1 MHKVLD
7 DDDWL
12 SSELQILFDDTYKS
26 NKREKINKS
35 LYDFEN
41 RLSRK
46 RANNY
51 ISPKIALNSSQESN
65 TWVAF
70 ENISKG
76 ELILAEKPLCWITTK
91 IGNHFKDY
99 SLVLWKKLIKKCK
112 NDNKLLRNLKLFFPR
127 TQADIKKIR
136 QESENY
142 KIPIKKISRFYEANP
157 DLANKIRFNE
167 ALRIYLVVKYN
178 QMSVST
184 MPELWKNPFYWT
196 EIFSI
201 NSLYFKSS
209 FLDHSCSP
217 NVARFYIGT
226 VAVFRALRP
235 IKRKETLSICYI
247 ESEYIQDPLWV
258 RSSELNFFCR
268 CELCQKEGR
277 FSPDES
283 TSRIFEINKI
293 SRKLNKR
300 CSLISKK
307 YIYMLQ
313 GLSLEERISV
323 IEDILVE
330 SFLPNEQVNLSKAQK
345 LVGLDASK
353 LIGFLV
359 YDYISY
365 KNLDKAQY
373 WLDIMY
379 RMIYI
384 KDEHNIPVLIIIGL
398 ISKDPEIQEKY
409 FRKAARISE
418 TVFGSSIKFFMKRY
432 WLDIKL
438 FGKMLYENKRERTS
452 FLRHISS
459 LIRSI
464 FSRK

>member
-1 MHKVLD
+1 MHTVFD

-12 SSELQILFDDTYKS
+12 SSELQILFEDTYKS
-26 NKREKINKS
+26 IKRDQVNKS

-41 RLSRK
+41 RLSRN
-46 RANNY
+46 RVSNY
-51 ISPKIALNSSQESN
+51 ISPKVVLKSSQESN
-65 TWVAF
+65 TLVAF

-91 IGNHFKDY
+91 IGDYLKDY
-99 SLVLWKKLIKKCK
+99 SFILWKKLIKKCK
-112 NDNKLLRNLKLFFPR
+112 DDKKLLKNLKWFFPR
-127 TQADIKKIR
+127 TQADIRKIR

-142 KIPIKKISRFYEANP
+142 KIPIKRITRFYEDDP

-184 MPELWKNPFYWT
+184 LPELWKNPFYWT
-196 EIFSI
+196 DIFSI

-217 NVARFYIGT
+217 NVGRFYIGT

-277 FSPDES
+277 FSPDVS
-283 TSRIFEINKI
+283 ISKIAEINRI

-313 GLSLEERISV
+313 GLSIEERISV

-330 SFLPNEQVNLSKAQK
+330 SFLPNERLNLSKAQK

-359 YDYISY
+359 YDYISC
-365 KNLDKAQY
+365 KNIEKAQY

-379 RMIYI
+379 KMIHI
-384 KDEHNIPVLIIIGL
+384 RDEHNIPVLIIIGL

-438 FGKMLYENKRERTS
+438 FSQMLYENKRERAH

-459 LIRSI
+459 MIRST
-464 FSRK
+464 FSNK